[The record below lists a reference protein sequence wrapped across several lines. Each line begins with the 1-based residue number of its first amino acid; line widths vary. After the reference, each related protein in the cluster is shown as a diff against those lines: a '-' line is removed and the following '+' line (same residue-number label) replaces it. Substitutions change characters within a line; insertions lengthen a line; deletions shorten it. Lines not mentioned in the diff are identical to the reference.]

1 MIDVYDVYEDDKF
14 RVRFTNLDMAKEFCI
29 QTASN
34 NVEGLKRKIYYPILR
49 EKYGVEKIKD
59 IPAEIRYKYWDDE
72 KLKYLILFVVNFD
85 ILCFNR
91 YIIYTIIFIQIFYH
105 NKFNQFNF
113 LLILILLSFNMK
125 YIISFII

>member
-1 MIDVYDVYEDDKF
+1 MKMIDVYDVYEDDKF

-29 QTASN
+29 ETASN

-72 KLKYLILFVVNFD
+72 KLKYLKEHY
-85 ILCFNR
+85 
-91 YIIYTIIFIQIFYH
+91 YIKKEQQGYTEEEEAA
-105 NKFNQFNF
+105 
-113 LLILILLSFNMK
+113 MK
-125 YIISFII
+125 ERIHKELERRKKKKR